1 MEQILIDIAVNIIS
15 NIVAVLI
22 LRHLEQRNKIS
33 R

>member
-22 LRHLEQRNKIS
+22 LRYLEQRNKIS